1 MLVFS
6 IGECRIVRWT
16 CTDSEW
22 VGYLSRYLLIMI
34 LRVMLDV
41 STFIIIVFF
50 DFFISF
56 EINWELIYFIIY
68 AGIL

>member
-56 EINWELIYFIIY
+56 DINWELLYIIIY